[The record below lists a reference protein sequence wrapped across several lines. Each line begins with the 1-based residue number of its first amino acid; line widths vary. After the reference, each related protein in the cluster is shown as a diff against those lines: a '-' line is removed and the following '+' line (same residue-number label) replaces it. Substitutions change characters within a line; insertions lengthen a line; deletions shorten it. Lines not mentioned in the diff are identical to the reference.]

1 MKLSKRVERLIKKIK
16 DKKEFTAEKWVEFQ
30 KEFNLRKF
38 DELIMGGWYK
48 SYVVEDWFLE
58 DGDNLLGVL
67 IVKLENDIRE
77 VRSFIFKNENGSWVS
92 IH

>member
-1 MKLSKRVERLIKKIK
+1 MSIDKRVERLIKKIE
-16 DKKEFTAEKWVEFQ
+16 DKKEFTAEEWVEFQ

-38 DELIMGGWYK
+38 DELVMGGWYK

-67 IVKLENDIRE
+67 IVRVENDIRKFMC
-77 VRSFIFKNENGSWVS
+77 FIFKNENGSWVL
-92 IH
+92 IR